1 MSNKNED
8 IYAQALEEFEGDN
21 RNQGLYAKCFAE
33 ADGDENKAK
42 ARYIKSRADEL
53 NKSIVLKKT
62 QEQSVGSREDK
73 PEWLSHRLIPQICI
87 GFTLGY
93 LLISQ
98 INFEADV
105 VSGTFIEPEDENRES
120 VFKTDF
126 RYEYTF
132 KKGGTVHMTSM
143 FGDGSSGTYEKNG
156 NTLLI
161 SFEGEEV
168 REFEYLGDRI
178 IDRKSGES
186 WLKNNAKTPARF
198 YSKAHRQTTKTAYVV
213 LCLNCLF

>member
-42 ARYIKSRADEL
+42 ARYIKSRADELSQKDISSASSKANDKKNRTDEL

-105 VSGTFIEPEDENRES
+105 VSGTFIEPEDANRKS

-143 FGDGSSGTYEKNG
+143 FGDGSSGMYEKNG

-186 WLKNNAKTPARF
+186 WLKK
-198 YSKAHRQTTKTAYVV
+198 
-213 LCLNCLF
+213 